1 MNLKISLEKQ
11 GAISDPCLIIALLV
25 HEAVLQLFALLG
37 YPVVLQALVFI
48 LNPSLGQNQFHITL
62 LFLSDYSHIHSSA
75 VFGSLGT
82 QILLQNSE
90 DQGCGA
96 RAEDRLPLSSVTG
109 EFF

>member
-1 MNLKISLEKQ
+1 MRQFSNYLL
-11 GAISDPCLIIALLV
+11 CLDIQLL
-25 HEAVLQLFALLG
+25 
-37 YPVVLQALVFI
+37 LQALVFI

-90 DQGCGA
+90 DQGSGA
-96 RAEDRLPLSSVTG
+96 RAEDHLPLSSVTG
-109 EFF
+109 GFFCGYKRMLKIP